1 MKTFK
6 QLISENTT
14 APAEV
19 EGTKQLG
26 HLHHIEDHSFL
37 NGKVG
42 TEHALNT
49 LREMHNHLSGQ
60 KSAVKIGTKYDGAP
74 SLVFGRMPK
83 GHPQE
88 GKYFV
93 ATKSIHNANPKIN
106 YTPEDIVQN
115 HGHAPGLVEKLN
127 AALEHIPKLDL
138 KHGDMYQGDVMY
150 TKPDVREDGKKFSF
164 TPNTLTY
171 STDKNSEEGKK
182 IGNAK
187 IGIAVHTKYEG
198 DKTGSLEGYSARF
211 MPDLSKLKQHPDV
224 HIISTESKVRP
235 ENYNPHQRAEFER
248 HMAIAKDIH
257 DSMDESSHSAIAPH
271 SDVISTYIN
280 TEVRRNGVPNHKDFV
295 DYIDEKGNKEI
306 SKLKSQSAIDR
317 KTQLHK
323 AKITDIK
330 KNKAHFDKLF
340 QLHKH
345 LQSAKDILASAAN
358 NNETYSNSIDGVP
371 SEGEGSVVV
380 HPKQNIIDKAV
391 NRSRFSAANFAKAKY
406 AKQPIP
412 EQ

>member
-19 EGTKQLG
+19 EGTKQLK

-42 TEHALNT
+42 TEHALKT
-49 LREMHNHLSGQ
+49 LREMHNRLTGQ
-60 KSAVKIGTKYDGAP
+60 KSTVKIGTKFDGAP
-74 SLVFGRMPK
+74 SIVFGRMPR

-88 GKYFV
+88 GKHFV
-93 ATKSIHNANPKIN
+93 ATKSIHNVNPKIN
-106 YTPEDIVQN
+106 YTPEDIVRN

-127 AALEHIPKLDL
+127 AALEHIPKLGL

-150 TKPDVREDGKKFSF
+150 TKPDLKDDGKNYSF

-171 STDKNSEEGKK
+171 SAKKNSEEGDK
-182 IGNAK
+182 ISKAK

-198 DKTGSLEGYSARF
+198 NKSGSLEGYSARF
-211 MPDLSKLKQHPDV
+211 MPDLLKLSRHPDIHV
-224 HIISTESKVRP
+224 ISTESKVNP
-235 ENYNPHQRAEFER
+235 ENYNPHQRAEFEK

-257 DSMDESSHSAIAPH
+257 DSMDKSSHTAIAPH
-271 SDVISTYIN
+271 SDIISTYIN
-280 TEVRRNGVPNHKDFV
+280 TEVRRNGVPNHKDFA
-295 DYIDEKGNKEI
+295 DYVNERGMKEI

-323 AKITDIK
+323 AKMTDIK
-330 KNKAHFDKLF
+330 KNKAHFDNLF
-340 QLHKH
+340 ELHRH
-345 LQSAKDILASAAN
+345 LQTAKNVLVSAAN
-358 NNETYSNSIDGVP
+358 NNETYSNSINGVP
-371 SEGEGSVVV
+371 SKGEGSVVV
-380 HPKQNIIDKAV
+380 HPDKNIIDKAV
-391 NRSRFSAANFAKAKY
+391 DRKEFSAGNFANARFS
-406 AKQPIP
+406 KQPTS